1 MLGVAD
7 DHPGA
12 GAEDRAPGL
21 VVGPQRRLQAGRLD
35 SLADGRALAAGDDQ
49 PVEPLEAGGSSN
61 LADLGAERAQD
72 ATVGLEVALDR

>member
-21 VVGPQRRLQAGRLD
+21 VVGSQRRLQAGRLD
-35 SLADGRALAAGDDQ
+35 ALGDGRALAAGNDQ
-49 PVEPLEAGGSSN
+49 AVEPLEAGGGAD

-72 ATVGLEVALDR
+72 AAVGLEVALDR